1 MTGGTDLARS
11 LEAVEARVSAACSA
25 AGRRRPEVL
34 LVAVS
39 KTRPASDVAAL
50 HALGVRDVGES
61 RDAEARAKAES
72 LAELDLRWHFV
83 GTLQSNKADSVASYA
98 DVVHS
103 VDRLSLVRALSRG
116 AARTARRLDV
126 LLQVSLDGDPTR
138 GGVREAELAALGER
152 VAGAEGLRLA
162 GVMAVAPR
170 EADPERAFAELASI
184 SDRLRRDHPTALE
197 ISAGMS
203 GDLEAAIAS
212 GATMVRVGT
221 ALFGARPPLLR

>member
-61 RDAEARAKAES
+61 RDAEAR
-72 LAELDLRWHFV
+72 AELDLRWHFV

-221 ALFGARPPLLR
+221 ALFGPRPPLLR

>member
-1 MTGGTDLARS
+1 MTRTAELSKS
-11 LEAVEARVSAACSA
+11 LEAVEERLAAACAA
-25 AGRRRPEVL
+25 AGRPRADVL

-61 RDAEARAKAES
+61 RDQEARSKAEA

-83 GTLQSNKADSVASYA
+83 GTLQSNKADSVAAYA

-103 VDRLSLVRALSRG
+103 VDRLSLVRALSR
-116 AARTARRLDV
+116 ATARTGRQLDV

-138 GGVREAELAALGER
+138 GGADEADLAGLGEQ
-152 VAGAEGLRLA
+152 VADSEGLRLA

-170 EADPERAFAELASI
+170 EADSKLAFDALSRI
-184 SDRLRRDHPTALE
+184 SDRLRKDHPTAVE

-203 GDLEAAIAS
+203 GDLETAIAI

-221 ALFGARPPLLR
+221 ALFGSRPPLLR